1 MLGKRYVR
9 QFKLFAAK
17 IGAAATCVAVAAALA
32 AAQPLV
38 QLARG
43 AAPGR
48 ALCAASLFM
57 LAYAANMEQVLVVYT
72 GCLAGVLL
80 WHAAARRRVHW
91 AVWAQ
96 QIGRASCRER
106 V

>member
-1 MLGKRYVR
+1 MCIRDSLSTAGWMCTTLV
-9 QFKLFAAK
+9 FVWPL
-17 IGAAATCVAVAAALA
+17 AAALA

-43 AAPGR
+43 AAPGC

-72 GCLAGVLL
+72 CLLYTSTGT
-80 WHAAARRRVHW
+80 
-91 AVWAQ
+91 
-96 QIGRASCRER
+96 G
-106 V
+106 